1 MAKVLFSCT
10 TFSTIPPRRCQ
21 HFFMNLRH
29 AGIGSC
35 TLCQRALWLLSP
47 ITTSWSRRQTNCHR
61 TILVLNRASSR
72 RLRSSGRKKAD
83 KRGQYCGPFSAPRLR
98 SRVPGRQQT
107 SPSLPVHSGMEVYLR
122 LPARPCHFHASIV
135 EICRCR
141 VGVTH
146 FDEAATELTEHTV
159 SYQIAQGITRSLVL
173 ASLRSATTA

>member
-10 TFSTIPPRRCQ
+10 TFSTVPPRRCQ
-21 HFFMNLRH
+21 HFFVNLRH

-72 RLRSSGRKKAD
+72 RLRSSGRKRPT
-83 KRGQYCGPFSAPRLR
+83 RGAIIAGRSARR
-98 SRVPGRQQT
+98 ASGRQCQAGSRRRPRYRFT
-107 SPSLPVHSGMEVYLR
+107 AEWKFYLR
-122 LPARPCHFHASIV
+122 LPARPCHFDASIV
-135 EICRCR
+135 EILSVQSRGHADR
-141 VGVTH
+141 SRETRINPR
-146 FDEAATELTEHTV
+146 A
-159 SYQIAQGITRSLVL
+159 TRSLVL